1 MDKRK
6 KSVLI
11 GLILGDGY
19 LNPNSGVALEIVHG
33 SDQKFYLEYKAK
45 LLAKLLHCK
54 EPKIYHRV
62 SNDTYKISKGHR
74 YFRILRKWIYKHKE
88 KRFSK
93 KILKY
98 LTPEAIALWWM
109 DDGTHS
115 IDIRKSTGKITAH
128 AFKLYTFTNE
138 EDTQNIIDFFKEIY
152 DIKFYPLKHRL
163 KSGEIRYYL
172 QCRTKEGRKLSDLL
186 RPYILPEFSYKI
198 MKPNE

>member
-74 YFRILRKWIYKHKE
+74 YFRILRK
-88 KRFSK
+88 
-93 KILKY
+93 
-98 LTPEAIALWWM
+98 
-109 DDGTHS
+109 
-115 IDIRKSTGKITAH
+115 
-128 AFKLYTFTNE
+128 
-138 EDTQNIIDFFKEIY
+138 
-152 DIKFYPLKHRL
+152 
-163 KSGEIRYYL
+163 
-172 QCRTKEGRKLSDLL
+172 
-186 RPYILPEFSYKI
+186 
-198 MKPNE
+198 